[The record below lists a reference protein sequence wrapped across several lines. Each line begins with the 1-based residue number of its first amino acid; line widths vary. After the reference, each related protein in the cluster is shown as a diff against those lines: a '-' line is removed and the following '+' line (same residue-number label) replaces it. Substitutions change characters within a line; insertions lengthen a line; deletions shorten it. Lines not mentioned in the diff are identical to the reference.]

1 MHQSGFVN
9 IIGRPNVGKSTLMN
23 ALVGEKL
30 SIITPKAQTTR
41 HRIFGILNG
50 EDFQIVFSDSPGIII
65 KPVSGLHEA
74 MMKTVDSSFKDGDI
88 IMLVTEPGEPI
99 KQLEEALN
107 KIKPLDIPKYL
118 VINKID
124 KIEDTELMEM
134 LKHWDEQKIFDHV
147 FPVSALKKRN
157 TNELLR
163 QILKDLP
170 KNPAWYPKDQLTD
183 RPERFFVSEII
194 REKIFIHYKQEIP
207 YSCEI
212 VTEGFQEEENIIR
225 INSVI
230 YTERESQK
238 NIIIGKKGSGIKR
251 IGTEARK
258 DMERFFEKK
267 IYLELFVKVKEKWR
281 DNPNQLRQ
289 FGYQ

>member
-1 MHQSGFVN
+1 
-9 IIGRPNVGKSTLMN
+9 MN

>member
-74 MMKTVDSSFKDGDI
+74 MMKTVESSFKDGDI
-88 IMLVTEPGEPI
+88 IMLITEPGEPI
-99 KQLEEALN
+99 QQLEEALN
-107 KIKPLDIPKYL
+107 KIKSLEIPKYL
-118 VINKID
+118 VLNKID
-124 KIEDTELMEM
+124 KLKKEELLPL
-134 LKHWDEQKIFDHV
+134 LKHWDDQKIFDHV

-157 TNELLR
+157 TDELLR

-170 KNPAWYPKDQLTD
+170 ENPAWYPKDQLTD

-212 VTEGFQEEENIIR
+212 VTEAFEEEEKIIR
-225 INSVI
+225 IHSII

-289 FGYQ
+289 FGY

>member
-23 ALVGEKL
+23 AMVGEKL

-50 EDFQIVFSDSPGIII
+50 DDFQIVFSDSPGIII

-88 IMLVTEPGEPI
+88 IILITEPGEPI
-99 KQLEEALN
+99 EQLKAALD
-107 KIKPLDIPKYL
+107 KIKTLNIPKYL
-118 VINKID
+118 VFNKID
-124 KIEDTELMEM
+124 KMDDAELLER
-134 LKHWDEQKIFDHV
+134 LKFWDDQNIFDHI
-147 FPVSALKKRN
+147 FPISALKKRN
-157 TNELLR
+157 TDLLLK

-170 KNPAWYPKDQLTD
+170 ENPAWYPKDQLTD
-183 RPERFFVSEII
+183 RPERFFVSEIV

-212 VTEGFQEEENIIR
+212 VVEAFQEEEDIIR
-225 INSVI
+225 IYANI
-230 YTERESQK
+230 FTERESQK

-289 FGYQ
+289 FGYN

>member
-170 KNPAWYPKDQLTD
+170 ENPAWYPKDQLTD